1 MCILKIWMRYII
13 DLFKFK
19 RFRGGRKTDLFK
31 RSAFYLELK
40 KTNAFGQGIEVY
52 GTLNRTKEARLF
64 DNCVVRDQ
72 RFVCEGLIGRV
83 GHGLGIPN
91 NLIIRFTVYSIW

>member
-1 MCILKIWMRYII
+1 MRYII

-52 GTLNRTKEARLF
+52 GTLNRKRMLGCLTIVLSVIK
-64 DNCVVRDQ
+64 
-72 RFVCEGLIGRV
+72 GLYV
-83 GHGLGIPN
+83 KD
-91 NLIIRFTVYSIW
+91 